1 MIIVGMFAI
10 DVDVV
15 DDDVDVVDLDVDVNI
30 DGVVVDESV
39 DGELG
44 LSYTVTE
51 SMESSCIKIVTDAS
65 ETTDGE
71 KTLLGNNTDFLSRPS
86 ALIRNEYS
94 VCCYGISILL
104 FYYWLF

>member
-1 MIIVGMFAI
+1 MIIVGIFAV

-30 DGVVVDESV
+30 DGAGDDDESV

-104 FYYWLF
+104 F